1 MKIYAYQVGESLNL
15 KEIKKNF
22 TAQFIRGGLYD
33 LFYKTEEEKYILLL
47 DYGSAVFAGMDEIE
61 RSKTLSYLKTFA
73 IEPLD
78 EIIGE
83 ELELIKTQKGF
94 YFNFDAVKVPDIN
107 EDILFVVMYLVG
119 QSAALD
125 YYSVITEK
133 LLESTTEI
141 TKKLEAKGTF
151 DIDRRKLLKFVGKS
165 MNLRNKIIDNIYPLN
180 DHEIVWEDES
190 LSKLNQGLK
199 DFFEI
204 RSRFRQIDYQLQ
216 IIMDNLRLFADLIEN
231 RVSNRLEWII
241 IILIFVEVLHL
252 FAREI
257 FPKIF

>member
-1 MKIYAYQVGESLNL
+1 MKIYAYQLGESLNL

-22 TAQFIRGGLYD
+22 AAQFLKGGLYD
-33 LFYKTEEEKYILLL
+33 LFYKVGENKYILLL

-61 RSKTLSYLKTFA
+61 RSKSVAFLKDYA
-73 IEPLD
+73 QEPLD
-78 EIIGE
+78 ELITE
-83 ELELIKTQKGF
+83 ELELIKSGRNF
-94 YFNFDAVKVPDIN
+94 YFDFDAVKVPEIN
-107 EDILFVVMYLVG
+107 EDVLFVAMYLVG

-125 YYSVITEK
+125 YYSMITEK
-133 LLESTTEI
+133 LLASTVEL
-141 TKKLEAKGTF
+141 TKNLELKGSF
-151 DIDRRKLLKFVGKS
+151 DINRRKLLKFVGKS

-180 DHEIVWEDES
+180 DHEVIWEDED
-190 LSKLNQGLK
+190 LSRLNKGLK

-241 IILIFVEVLHL
+241 IILIFVEVAHL
-252 FAREI
+252 FIREVFPLI
-257 FPKIF
+257 F